1 MTVPSAPWWDGTAV
15 YQIYVRS
22 FQDSNGDGIGDLP
35 GVKQRLGDLQDLGVR
50 TIWLTPFFPSP
61 NADFGYDVA
70 DYCGVAPEYG
80 TLADW
85 DALIA
90 EAKQRGMRVLV
101 DLVLN
106 HSSSAHPWFQ
116 EARSSRSNPK
126 RDWYVWRDGRPDGSP
141 PTNWRSVFG
150 GPAWTFDAPSGQWYY
165 HAFLSEQP
173 DLNWHHPAVREA
185 MWDVVRFWLQRGASG
200 FRLDATAFLFEDPA
214 YADDP
219 TPEAADVNPLRPHNA
234 CRPENHGVLREL
246 RQVLAEFPGDP
257 VLLGE
262 SSTNTLDE
270 LVATYGGNGANGDQ
284 GDEVQ
289 LPMNFLYG
297 RHWQRDA
304 AGFKALIDSAQA
316 AVRPHTPV
324 FFFSNHDHPRQWSAF
339 GDGVRNDDIARLTAA
354 LTLAQRGTGLV
365 YMGEEIGMGNL
376 PADELAAAPTG
387 PKRPRADFRDQA
399 RTPMQW
405 SAAPQAGFTTAEP
418 WLPLPQDIGHHH
430 VAAQKADPTSL
441 WHWYRALLALKQ
453 GDPVFRH
460 GEHVPLDSGAP
471 DVLAF
476 GRRLP
481 NGEGAVVLLN
491 WSNQPRTPALAGWP
505 GGAPTFGATVLAH
518 PAAPQGGVL
527 PPFGAWL
534 VRVPASA

>member
-1 MTVPSAPWWDGTAV
+1 MSDSGAPWWDGTAI

-35 GVKQRLGDLQDLGVR
+35 GVTQRLGVLQALGVR
-50 TIWLTPFFPSP
+50 AIWLTPFFPSP
-61 NADFGYDVA
+61 NADFGYDVS

-85 DALIA
+85 DALVA
-90 EAKQRGMRVLV
+90 EAQRRGIRVLV

-116 EARSSRSNPK
+116 EARSSRHNPK
-126 RDWYVWRDGRPDGSP
+126 RDWYVWRDGKADGSP

-150 GPAWTFDAPSGQWYY
+150 GPAWTLDKASGQWYY

-185 MWDVVRFWLQRGASG
+185 LWDVVRFWLKRGASG

-214 YADDP
+214 YEDDP

-270 LVATYGGNGANGDQ
+270 LVATYGEN

-304 AGFKALIDSAQA
+304 AGFKALTDSAHA
-316 AVRPHTPV
+316 AVHPHTPV

-339 GDGVRNDDIARLTAA
+339 GDGVHNDAIARLTAT

-376 PADELAAAPTG
+376 PADELDAAPLG
-387 PKRPRADFRDQA
+387 WKRPRADFRDQA

-405 SAAPQAGFTTAEP
+405 SDEPQAGFTTGEP
-418 WLPLPQDIGHHH
+418 WLPLPRAIGHHH
-430 VAAQKADPTSL
+430 VAAQRGDPRSL

-453 GDPVFRH
+453 DDPAFRH
-460 GEHVPLDSGAP
+460 GAHVPLDSGAP

-481 NGEGAVVLLN
+481 SGEGALVLLN
-491 WSNQPRTPALAGWP
+491 WSAEARTVNVSGWP
-505 GGAPTFGATVLAH
+505 GGAFTPGDTLLAH
-518 PAAPQGGVL
+518 PAVPQGGVL
-527 PPFGAWL
+527 PPFCAWL
-534 VRVPASA
+534 ARVR